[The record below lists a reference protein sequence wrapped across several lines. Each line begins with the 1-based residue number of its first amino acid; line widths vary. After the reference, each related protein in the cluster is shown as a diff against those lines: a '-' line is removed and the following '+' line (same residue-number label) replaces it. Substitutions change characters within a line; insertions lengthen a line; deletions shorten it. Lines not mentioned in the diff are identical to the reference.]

1 MRQSPENADDF
12 DLDLPALDGGEEDAL
27 EELGLDAL
35 DVGEEQ
41 DGADMFDDATGEDAP
56 FDELTVEGAE
66 GGWLL
71 DAEQDEALDIGPFD
85 VVLAPEGSVLDAD
98 VAEVDLGADLDDLV
112 STDESF
118 VADGGEEGPLAADE
132 ELREEDLPAL
142 DADEEGDVPD
152 EDLFDRALLVTDDD
166 LRWDDR
172 AWARASADAPP
183 VDDAA
188 DSGLSAVPGEDAETS
203 VRDAAWKQLEASGR
217 VMAAA
222 FVPGGSVV
230 VALATPDR
238 ARAFIVRIQLDGE
251 ARIIAEIDPR
261 GAKAEDDGAAC
272 TVTLLRWDAA
282 RGSLFAF
289 GNFGVE
295 AFCPSERRRGID

>member
-12 DLDLPALDGGEEDAL
+12 DLDLPALDGEDEGTL
-27 EELGLDAL
+27 EELGHDAL
-35 DVGEEQ
+35 DLGEEQ
-41 DGADMFDDATGEDAP
+41 DGTDAFDDATGEDAP
-56 FDELTVEGAE
+56 IDELAVEGAE

-71 DAEQDEALDIGPFD
+71 DAELDGTLDVGAFD
-85 VVLAPEGSVLDAD
+85 VAIAPEGSVLDDVEAD
-98 VAEVDLGADLDDLV
+98 TRAGLEDLI
-112 STDESF
+112 STDEAF

-142 DADEEGDVPD
+142 DADEDADVPD
-152 EDLFDRALLVTDDD
+152 EDLFDRGAIAIATDED

-172 AWARASADAPP
+172 AWARATADVPP
-183 VDDAA
+183 VDEAD
-188 DSGLSAVPGEDAETS
+188 DSGVPALPGEDAEAN
-203 VRDAAWKQLEASGR
+203 VRDAAWKRLEASGR
-217 VMAAA
+217 AMAAT

-238 ARAFIVRIQLDGE
+238 ARAFIVRIQPDGE

-261 GAKAEDDGAAC
+261 GTKAEDDGEAC
-272 TVTLLRWDAA
+272 TVTFLRWDGA
-282 RGSLFAF
+282 RGCLFAF

-295 AFCPSERRRGID
+295 AYRPV